1 MRIIYKIFGVITN
14 VITGSVIVAV
24 LFAAVTLFI
33 PKLFSITPYMV
44 LSGSMEPVIPTGSL
58 VYISENETVQEGD
71 IVAYEIGD
79 VMPVVHRIVGHG
91 DEGYVTQGDANNA
104 PDMNEVTD
112 AQILGKCVFTVPGA
126 GYLLSSIRSHT
137 IMIGSIVVPVIIPIV
152 TGIMLLLN
160 GVQYIIGLL
169 ISDNKQNE

>member
-33 PKLFSITPYMV
+33 PKLF
-44 LSGSMEPVIPTGSL
+44 TGSL